1 MKPMESME
9 GGLLGQ
15 NNEHCESLG
24 LDEDLPMQKV
34 VGIL

>member
-15 NNEHCESLG
+15 NSEHCETFG
-24 LDEDLPMQKV
+24 FDEDLLMQKV
-34 VGIL
+34 VGIM